1 MLFSYCFWSFDE
13 LKADIGE
20 DAIADIDK
28 EDFID
33 LIRDRG
39 QGYNVYIFE
48 HNKMIP

>member
-1 MLFSYCFWSFDE
+1 MIESRLIRMFDE

-33 LIRDRG
+33 LI
-39 QGYNVYIFE
+39 Q
-48 HNKMIP
+48 